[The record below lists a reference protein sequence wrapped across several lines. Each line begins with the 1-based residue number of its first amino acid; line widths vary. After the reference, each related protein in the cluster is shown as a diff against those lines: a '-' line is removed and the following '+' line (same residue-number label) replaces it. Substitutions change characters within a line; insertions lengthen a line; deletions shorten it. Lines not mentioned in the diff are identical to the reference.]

1 MATYRVRWPW
11 ALATS
16 AALPAIIGVLVALLV
31 RPVWVGSTVGS
42 TLMIASTALS
52 LRRVRRRTLTVTDSG
67 LEVQRDKYAMIVGW
81 NEVVGVRRRRH
92 QLFIPVEELVLSGSE
107 LVARSSSGKSTSLPP
122 SLSGHPATRRILVSL
137 YDKGW
142 RHGPVGD
149 HMQGVLAGTEAMD
162 QLNAKQ

>member
-1 MATYRVRWPW
+1 MTTYRMRWPW
-11 ALATS
+11 AVATS
-16 AALPAIIGVLVALLV
+16 AGVPVIIGVIITLLI
-31 RPVWVGSTVGS
+31 RPVWFGSTVGS
-42 TLMIASTALS
+42 TLVIALTALS

-81 NEVVGVRRRRH
+81 NEVARVQRRRH

-122 SLSGHPATRRILVSL
+122 SLSGHPATRRILMSL

-149 HMQGVLAGTEAMD
+149 HLQGLFSGR
-162 QLNAKQ
+162 